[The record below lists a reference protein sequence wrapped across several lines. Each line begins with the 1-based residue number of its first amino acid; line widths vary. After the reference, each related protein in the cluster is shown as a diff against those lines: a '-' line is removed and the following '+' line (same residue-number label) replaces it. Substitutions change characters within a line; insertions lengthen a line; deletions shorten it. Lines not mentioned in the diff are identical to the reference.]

1 MREDRGVTS
10 KAGYW
15 IGGGLILCAV
25 AGAILWAVV
34 AVSHIVSLID
44 DFQHVQ
50 IPGSENVRLEAR
62 KYVIY
67 VEGPGADRSVPPVRI
82 QITDP
87 RTQTPVP
94 LQPYTSS
101 LTYSFN
107 TKGSAQA
114 TVTPSRA
121 GVYRVRT
128 GGVDAQSGYQIAI
141 GESVGGKIVSTIV
154 GAFVVGGVLGISG
167 IALLIVTGV
176 RRSRRRQRQPPG
188 GWPPPG
194 AVSVP

>member
-1 MREDRGVTS
+1 MTS

-15 IGGGLILCAV
+15 IGGGLIVCAI

-34 AVSHIVSLID
+34 GFSHIVSTID
-44 DFQHVQ
+44 DFQHVP
-50 IPGSENVRLEAR
+50 IPASENVRLDAR

-67 VEGPGADRSVPPVRI
+67 VEGPGADQSVPPVRI
-82 QITDP
+82 QIADP
-87 RTQTPVP
+87 RTETPVP
-94 LQPYTSS
+94 LQSYTSS

-107 TKGSAQA
+107 TTGSAQA
-114 TVTPSRA
+114 TVTPPRA

-128 GGVDAQSGYQIAI
+128 AGVDAASGYQIAI
-141 GESVGGKIVSTIV
+141 GESVGGKIASAVV
-154 GAFVVGGVLGISG
+154 GAFAVGAILGISG
-167 IALLIVTGV
+167 IVLLIVTGV
-176 RRSRRRQRQPPG
+176 RRSRRRRQPPG